1 MALYSSSLQTAL
13 IDDTSFNQSKC
24 EFRLQ
29 PDTMYYSNLRLI
41 NLGLSGTAQTYHP
54 LSGVYGAIK
63 HIRLMDGRQVID
75 EMRFANRYLSFTN
88 LLNENAYNR
97 DYLNKLSKN
106 QIGYDIDTD
115 LQIVSGGNRSANMK
129 TDSEVIDANGSKN
142 TLGSLDLRK
151 CLPILNKMN
160 VLDTELMPNLKI
172 EIEWESDRRNL
183 IVNNANAD
191 AVKVEPLLVA
201 DELSDP
207 ALQDANRKALSNVVW
222 NAIEHD
228 QTQIPD
234 NKTAAGALG
243 DGATVVQKIDRKI
256 NGFDGKLVSRVL
268 ISKAFSDKAKNVTGT
283 SINGV
288 GDMGSK
294 VMLLEE
300 VNMSINGKPKLP
312 QNLGGKNPASKLRM
326 LTETFGNLNIAPFD
340 NLQSVGL
347 DKKDGAAANLTGCR
361 PNKTAN
367 IHNDIVGNLDFIG
380 FTVADRINDLQLN
393 YSRTNVKDT
402 EDPEIYNEGLD
413 VHIYCEVS
421 RALIVDKP
429 KNKYMVRYN

>member
-1 MALYSSSLQTAL
+1 
-13 IDDTSFNQSKC
+13 
-24 EFRLQ
+24 
-29 PDTMYYSNLRLI
+29 
-41 NLGLSGTAQTYHP
+41 
-54 LSGVYGAIK
+54 
-63 HIRLMDGRQVID
+63 
-75 EMRFANRYLSFTN
+75 

-347 DKKDGAAANLTGCR
+347 DKKDGAAANVTGCR